1 MSQLVWLRNDLRVND
16 NPALNAACLRGPTT
30 CIFLVDASQWEH
42 HDMSPWRVALTL
54 RTVDC
59 LSQQL
64 AQLGIKLIIR
74 GCNSFAE
81 APKVIVQCAQELAA
95 NCVFFNAEI
104 ALNEQSVTTKSRRRS
119 SSLVSNVSATI
130 VLPIYRRVR

>member
-16 NPALNAACLRGPTT
+16 NPALNAACLRGPAT
-30 CIFLVDASQWEH
+30 CIFLVDASQWQH

-81 APKVIVQCAQELAA
+81 APRVIVQCAQELAA

-104 ALNEQSVTTKSRRRS
+104 ALNEQRRDDKVEAALEQS
-119 SSLVSNVSATI
+119 VSNVSATT